1 MENYQSFKNTLF
13 SVTASLLQLHSTF
26 SSHFHATMDYF
37 DYIDEFFSYDFQI
50 TPENNKLEFQGTAKI
65 ENGQIFLLTTKCNV
79 SFEDDTNYSFFT
91 NIQDIHARE
100 LLHAVQTQ
108 ITACHDFQIFRQD
121 YIRILE
127 ANPFRYLESL
137 TESNLI
143 DWESCPIS
151 FMEDD
156 CTGEPEDRIYYKNY
170 HGEYGE
176 ESYTLGYFLNEP
188 EDDVFDQVSFFYLKL
203 HINDCLSFNFSR
215 LPFEEIS
222 PLLTLLQANYI
233 SIEDVVVRTNNAF
246 CTHHHHRLERIQ
258 AYICIHNQFDIHEVE
273 SELSYC
279 PKCDTYFMSEVEF
292 ARLSKL
298 GTLGCRIFTEHEY
311 IPIAQGNTASQW
323 KPTSL
328 LRSYGYNV
336 NATDNLSANQRHSI
350 LAFIYENDIMS
361 LDEITQFIEWLAS
374 RNQSPRYNNA
384 RKKWQEDIDFLRNQK
399 NIYQK
404 IKVKNL
410 YRKQKHFIPN

>member
-26 SSHFHATMDYF
+26 SSHFHATMDFF
-37 DYIDEFFSYDFQI
+37 DYIDELFSYDFQI

-65 ENGQIFLLTTKCNV
+65 ENGQILLLTTKCNV

-100 LLHAVQTQ
+100 LLHAIQTQ

-121 YIRILE
+121 YLRILE
-127 ANPFRYLESL
+127 SNPFRYLESL

-143 DWESCPIS
+143 DWEPKIFSIS
-151 FMEDD
+151 KNNAEESQTQLWFM
-156 CTGEPEDRIYYKNY
+156 NY

-176 ESYTLGYFLNEP
+176 ETYDVSYSLENP
-188 EDDVFDQVSFFYLKL
+188 EDTSFYELTDFYLDMD
-203 HINDCLSFNFSR
+203 IGDYFSVDFSE
-215 LPFEEIS
+215 LPYEEIFK
-222 PLLTLLQANYI
+222 LLSLFQKKYI
-233 SIEDVVVRTNNAF
+233 TIEDVVVRTNNAF

-258 AYICIHNQFDIHEVE
+258 AYICIHNQFDIHEVK

-410 YRKQKHFIPN
+410 YRKQKHFISN